1 MFHCK
6 KNKQKFNENGR
17 RRKKNRMKMEEVKL
31 PGIV

>member
-6 KNKQKFNENGR
+6 KNKQKFNENG

>member
-6 KNKQKFNENGR
+6 KINRNSMKMEEE
-17 RRKKNRMKMEEVKL
+17 KKNRMKMEEVKL